1 MKRQKTYTTLILTVL
16 LMLLPAVNMSA
27 TDFIT
32 APTDTIDYGNYSYI
46 RFLSESESVTISDEE
61 FNDIAGKVVFPVN
74 KYTLPGNSIFLH
86 ELETE
91 VIPMLR
97 SNNLEIVCVMMRG
110 TASPE
115 GPYRFNKYLGEQ
127 RSKSLMEFLKE
138 RLGNDIALKV
148 DLEVEDY
155 GRLCQMMKQAGDPDY
170 EEVRRLCDK
179 YLLHADKPHTLKRAL
194 MKLKGGRV
202 WKRLKREYFPQLRT
216 ASVVFFLRKQ
226 KKDEPPVDI
235 SKQHQGTITPQNN
248 PDNEFIGR
256 DTVLTDNS
264 GCIPEVEEEQ
274 LVRVPRRELLA
285 IKTNLLLDAA
295 YVPGYDAW
303 CPIPNVALEYFPKS
317 GHFTFGASIDFPW
330 WKNYWK
336 HKYFEIRNYQVEA
349 RYYLKGSQPYDRQT
363 SLVGYEAPAFS
374 GFYLQAYANAGIFCL
389 CFDADRGWIGEG
401 FGGGVGCGYVMPI
414 SKNGHWRLEFS
425 AQVGF
430 FTCKYDPFQFEYRG
444 FELNDHLYYYDW
456 VQPANQFKKRQY
468 RFNWIG
474 PTRIGITLSY
484 DILYRRKAKKGISFR
499 NYEYETYRVNK
510 AYGAYDQ
517 ERRAAE

>member
-1 MKRQKTYTTLILTVL
+1 M
-16 LMLLPAVNMSA
+16 
-27 TDFIT
+27 
-32 APTDTIDYGNYSYI
+32 
-46 RFLSESESVTISDEE
+46 
-61 FNDIAGKVVFPVN
+61 
-74 KYTLPGNSIFLH
+74 
-86 ELETE
+86 
-91 VIPMLR
+91 
-97 SNNLEIVCVMMRG
+97 
-110 TASPE
+110 
-115 GPYRFNKYLGEQ
+115 
-127 RSKSLMEFLKE
+127 
-138 RLGNDIALKV
+138 
-148 DLEVEDY
+148 
-155 GRLCQMMKQAGDPDY
+155 
-170 EEVRRLCDK
+170 
-179 YLLHADKPHTLKRAL
+179 
-194 MKLKGGRV
+194 
-202 WKRLKREYFPQLRT
+202 
-216 ASVVFFLRKQ
+216 
-226 KKDEPPVDI
+226 DI